1 MVMISDNVSNM
12 GKTVKRCLPLK
23 VVVLF
28 GTRPEAIKL
37 SPLVYELR
45 RHPNEFEVSVC
56 VTGQHREMLDQVLD
70 FFQIKPDYDLN
81 LMKQNQTL
89 FDITA
94 DGLKSIGSV
103 LDAEHPDLVIVQGDT
118 TTAFVGAL
126 AAFYKQ
132 IKVAHI
138 EAGLRTYEKYSPFPE
153 EINRVL
159 VSHLADYHFAP
170 TESAKKNLEKEG
182 ITKNVWVVGNTVIDA
197 LFLGLSIIKQ
207 EGDQKY
213 YDFFKGIDFTKKI
226 ILVTGHR
233 RESFG
238 EPFRNICNAIRQIAE
253 QFPDVEIV
261 YPVHFNPN
269 VRQPVNEILG
279 GHERIHLIE
288 PLPYPY
294 MIWLMEKCYLI
305 LTDSGGIQE
314 EAPSLHKPVL
324 VMRDVTEREEGIQA
338 GTARLLGTSSE
349 NIVLQVSNLIQSQE
363 AYTAMSSHINPYG
376 DGNASTQIVDV
387 FERA

>member
-1 MVMISDNVSNM
+1 LI
-12 GKTVKRCLPLK
+12 K
-23 VVVLF
+23 VLFIF

-37 SPLVYELR
+37 APLIYELR
-45 RHPNEFEVSVC
+45 RYQNEFSVSVC

-70 FFQIKPDYDLN
+70 FFQIKPDYDLK
-81 LMKQNQTL
+81 LMKQDQTL
-89 FDITA
+89 FDITSE
-94 DGLKSIGSV
+94 GLKSIGSV
-103 LDAEHPDLVIVQGDT
+103 LDAEQPDLVIVQGDT

-182 ITKNVWVVGNTVIDA
+182 ITKNVWVVGNTDIDA
-197 LFLGLSIIKQ
+197 LFLGLSIIRQ
-207 EGDQKY
+207 ETDQKY